1 MMPTGAPL
9 KDLAHDVGVFQSMK
23 TFISEDQMNRTL
35 KEAFENHD
43 MVMLAQLEIMTQN
56 IKHTQQRTN
65 EFAAKVEAVEISF
78 QKHVE
83 GKFRFL

>member
-1 MMPTGAPL
+1 
-9 KDLAHDVGVFQSMK
+9 
-23 TFISEDQMNRTL
+23 
-35 KEAFENHD
+35 

-83 GKFRFL
+83 GKFTVVADSYEARCRTHFNEGITPGSP

>member
-1 MMPTGAPL
+1 
-9 KDLAHDVGVFQSMK
+9 
-23 TFISEDQMNRTL
+23 
-35 KEAFENHD
+35 

-83 GKFRFL
+83 GKFTVVADSYEAMRGVIQSVNDTGAENTTLAMAQSQADLSAVQG